1 MPGTVSSNPK
11 TSKIPVTF
19 IDNLGITLKYVLGP
33 LLIEVIDRA
42 AIYVEKGIQSSK
54 SFNLQFLV
62 IVLLLI
68 TLTLGIAW
76 IIILIKDNSDVIY

>member
-1 MPGTVSSNPK
+1 MPGTVSSKPK
-11 TSKIPVTF
+11 TSKTPVTST
-19 IDNLGITLKYVLGP
+19 DNLGITLKYVLGP

-76 IIILIKDNSDVIY
+76 IIILIKDDSDVIY